1 MPLSSPQPRRTPPLD
16 SLRELV
22 PGAEL
27 VKVRANPNNWS
38 QAELLAAYTWPQHQG
53 ERLVSFGNGNCSDNA
68 PHTHHTALT
77 IGEFLDQYRHLPVV
91 RLLQASDSAYTFL
104 VELARPSWELAGGD
118 PQ

>member
-1 MPLSSPQPRRTPPLD
+1 MVPSSPQPRRTPPLD

-53 ERLVSFGNGNCSDNA
+53 ERLVSFGNGNTSGDA
-68 PHTHHTALT
+68 HHTALT

-91 RLLQASDSAYTFL
+91 RLLQASTSAYTFL

>member
-1 MPLSSPQPRRTPPLD
+1 MGLSSPQPRRTPPLD

-38 QAELLAAYTWPQHQG
+38 QAEILAAYTWPQHEG
-53 ERLVSFGNGNCSDNA
+53 ELLVPFGNGNYPDDA
-68 PHTHHTALT
+68 HHTALT
-77 IGEFLDQYRHLPVV
+77 IGEFLDKYRQFPVV
-91 RLLQASDSAYTFL
+91 RLLQTSDSAYTFL
-104 VELARPSWELAGGD
+104 VELARPSWELASGG